1 MKPGLV
7 IRETEK
13 EDLCRVLRFIKLV
26 DGDFCPPLSQRGDG
40 GIRERVNTSLARP
53 EANYV
58 IAELS
63 EPETSDSL
71 QGIVG
76 MVGFTRKW
84 QWEDDAY
91 INFLATHP
99 SYRKY
104 GIAKLLHDRL
114 EELLFERGVNRL
126 YLCTWS
132 GNKAAMKFYQKTGY
146 RMYSIIL
153 NDRGK
158 GINTLNYR
166 KELNAKQ

>member
-1 MKPGLV
+1 MRPDLV
-7 IRETEK
+7 IRETTE
-13 EDLCRVLRFIKLV
+13 EDFCRVLHFIKLV

-40 GIRERVNTSLARP
+40 GIHGRVKESLARP
-53 EANYV
+53 NANYIV
-58 IAELS
+58 AQLT
-63 EPETSDSL
+63 EPETSDSMHGL
-71 QGIVG
+71 VG

-84 QWEDDAY
+84 QQEDDAY

-104 GIAKLLHDRL
+104 GIAELLHGRL
-114 EELLFERGVNRL
+114 EDMLFERGVNRL

-132 GNKAAMKFYQKTGY
+132 GNKAAMRFYEKLGY
-146 RMYSIIL
+146 GVYSIVL

-166 KELNAKQ
+166 KGLSAKQ